1 MTNPNLQSSEF
12 EDSLDLDSFASLEN
26 QLRSLP
32 LSGPSTSFDS
42 RMESLF
48 QNETCAFNDPSGHSV
63 ATVHRANGHWS
74 REAQSTAS
82 ASGFNGRSG
91 FVLTSACVASVV
103 VVLSLVVA
111 MFSGADHHNSAPA
124 VGLQMAKQQN
134 DSSLF
139 PETARPKQSDLL
151 TTALLTASSQ
161 IVETEREFARSLA
174 VAWEQQTGA
183 MFHVASHV
191 RDLRFSECRQ
201 CHRRLSSAW
210 HNEAT
215 FQPDV
220 SVCLNCHR
228 VGG

>member
-12 EDSLDLDSFASLEN
+12 EDSLNFDSFASLEN

-32 LSGPSTSFDS
+32 LRSPSTEFDS

-48 QNETCAFNDPSGHSV
+48 HNETCAFHDANSHSV
-63 ATVHRANGHWS
+63 ATADRANGHRG
-74 REAQSTAS
+74 REAQSTVS
-82 ASGFNGRSG
+82 ASRFNGRSG

-103 VVLSLVVA
+103 AVLSLVVA
-111 MFSGADHHNSAPA
+111 MFSGADHHNGVPA
-124 VGLQMAKQQN
+124 VGLRNLEQKS

-139 PETARPKQSDLL
+139 PEIARSEQSELL

-215 FQPDV
+215 FRPDV